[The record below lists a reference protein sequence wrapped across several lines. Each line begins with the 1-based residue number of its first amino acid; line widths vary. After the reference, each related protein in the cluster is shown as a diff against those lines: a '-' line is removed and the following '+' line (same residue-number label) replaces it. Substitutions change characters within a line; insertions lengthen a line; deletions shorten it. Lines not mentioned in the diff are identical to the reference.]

1 MAQTHTTQVSS
12 VCMSLCVLG
21 SQPLDVPVL
30 LPQNGDLVLE
40 QHRVQSH
47 LGVQQGHEPKPAAER
62 VHTRLSLGK
71 VVRVGP
77 PGRLRTLWTDTQT
90 EEVRQFSTP
99 TPHRSRYEL
108 TLHQFKSRS
117 MYCVEDGTLELCR
130 LM

>member
-77 PGRLRTLWTDTQT
+77 PGRLRTLCTDRGNMSVQ
-90 EEVRQFSTP
+90 QGQPQDS
-99 TPHRSRYEL
+99 L
-108 TLHQFKSRS
+108 TAS
-117 MYCVEDGTLELCR
+117 V
-130 LM
+130 